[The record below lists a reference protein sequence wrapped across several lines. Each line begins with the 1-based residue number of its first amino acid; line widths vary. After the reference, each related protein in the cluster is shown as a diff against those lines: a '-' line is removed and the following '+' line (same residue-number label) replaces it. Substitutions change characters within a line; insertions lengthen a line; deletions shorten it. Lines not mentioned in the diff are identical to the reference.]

1 MRVPA
6 KFMNNSETGK
16 QNSET
21 ASDAPKHRRRPRYA
35 GTHPRRFSEKYK
47 ELHPELYPETV
58 QKVMASG
65 KTPAGTH
72 RPICVREIIEVLQP
86 RPGQSVVDATL
97 GYGGHAS
104 ELLKQILPGGR
115 LIGLDR
121 DPVEMEK
128 TRARLVAAGFPA
140 EVFETVHSNF
150 AGLPAVLAQRGL
162 SGVDMV
168 LADLGCSS
176 MQYDNP
182 DRGFSYKLDGPLDM
196 RMNPAK
202 GFPASAL
209 LNKLSEA
216 KLAALFED
224 NADEPEAARVAAAIV
239 RQRAS
244 KPLAST
250 TDLAEIVRQ
259 ALASLVKY
267 RNKEEMDAC
276 LKRVFQ
282 AVRIAINDEF
292 SALDTF
298 LRGLPSCLN
307 PGGRVAILT
316 FHSGEDRRVKRAFEA
331 GVQEGAYL
339 QIAREVIRASAEEV
353 RFNPRASS
361 AKLRWAIASR

>member
-1 MRVPA
+1 MID
-6 KFMNNSETGK
+6 MNDSETGP
-16 QNSET
+16 QNIDSS
-21 ASDAPKHRRRPRYA
+21 SDAPKHRRRPRYA
-35 GTHPRRFSEKYK
+35 GTHPRRFSDKYK
-47 ELHPELYPETV
+47 EHHPDMYPETV

-65 KTPAGTH
+65 KTPAGMH

-86 RPGQSVVDATL
+86 RPGQTVVDATL

-104 ELLKQILPGGR
+104 ELLKHVLPGGH

-121 DPVEMEK
+121 DPLEMEK
-128 TRARLVAAGFPA
+128 TRVRLVAAGFSIDS
-140 EVFETVHSNF
+140 FEAVRSNF

-162 SGVDMV
+162 KGVDMV

-182 DRGFSYKLDGPLDM
+182 DRGFSYKMDGPLDM

-209 LNKLSEA
+209 LNKLSET
-216 KLAALFED
+216 KLVGLFKD

-239 RQRAS
+239 RQRDS
-244 KPLAST
+244 RPLTTT

-259 ALASLVKY
+259 TLAPLTKY
-267 RNKEEMDAC
+267 RDKEEMDAC

-298 LRGLPSCLN
+298 LRILPSCLK

-316 FHSGEDRRVKRAFEA
+316 FHSGEDRRVKKAFEA
-331 GVQEGAYL
+331 SLQEGAYMK
-339 QIAREVIRASAEEV
+339 IAQEVIRPSTEEV

-361 AKLRWAIASR
+361 AKLRWAVASR